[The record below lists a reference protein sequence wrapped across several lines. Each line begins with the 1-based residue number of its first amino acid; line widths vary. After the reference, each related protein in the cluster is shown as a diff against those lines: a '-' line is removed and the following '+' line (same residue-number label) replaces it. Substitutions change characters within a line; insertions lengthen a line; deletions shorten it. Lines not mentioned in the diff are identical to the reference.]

1 MQRFESLEIWQYAIN
16 YGVSLYKITS
26 KFPKDEQ
33 YSLTNQMRR
42 AVVSISS
49 NIAEGSGAS
58 TTKDF
63 IRFIDIALKS
73 TMEVISQTIFCEKLR
88 YITSEI
94 RDSSVEEGTT
104 LLKMIRSFR
113 KVLISKSEDAIN
125 Y

>member
-1 MQRFESLEIWQYAIN
+1 MQRFESLEIWQFAIN

-26 KFPKDEQ
+26 KFPKDEL

-58 TTKDF
+58 STKDF
-63 IRFIDIALKS
+63 TRFIDIALKS
-73 TMEVISQTIFCEKLR
+73 NMEVISQTIFSEKLG
-88 YITSEI
+88 YISMTIKDTSI
-94 RDSSVEEGTT
+94 EEGTT

-113 KVLISKSEDAIN
+113 KSLVFKIENANNS
-125 Y
+125 